1 MAFKSHKLAP
11 KLAAATAVAAAFSML
26 AIPAAAVELPAPAHA
41 EAYDGDAG
49 NAHRDRRWRR
59 DRGGVD
65 VGDVLA
71 GVLILGTIAA
81 VADAAKDRRDDR
93 DYRYPER
100 YPYPGDVRE
109 GRYPYPDE
117 DAGYRAPGRD
127 GYRSGGMD
135 RAVDM
140 CVGEVEQGGE
150 RVGSV
155 NSALRDDAGWY
166 VSGELAGGAAYS
178 CRIGNDGRI
187 SDVRVD
193 GYEGSYGYG
202 SAPAEPVEDYEYD
215 DEYYSQA
222 REREG
227 YADPGA
233 VGDDGRYAT
242 GEAPDFEY

>member
-1 MAFKSHKLAP
+1 MALRSHKLA
-11 KLAAATAVAAAFSML
+11 ATAAVAAAFSLL
-26 AIPAAAVELPAPAHA
+26 ATPAAAIDLPAPAHA
-41 EAYDGDAG
+41 EAYDGEAG
-49 NAHRDRRWRR
+49 NANRDRRWSR
-59 DRGGVD
+59 DRGLD
-65 VGDVLA
+65 VGDMLA

-81 VADAAKDRRDDR
+81 VADAAKDRRDR

-109 GRYPYPDE
+109 GPYPYPRDD
-117 DAGYRAPGRD
+117 DARFRTPGRD
-127 GYRSGGMD
+127 GYASGGMD

-140 CVGEVEQGGE
+140 CVGEVEQRGE

-166 VSGELAGGAAYS
+166 VSGELEGGAAYS
-178 CRIGNDGRI
+178 CRIGNDGRV

-202 SAPAEPVEDYEYD
+202 SAPAEPVEDYGYD

-222 REREG
+222 REQEG

-233 VGDDGRYAT
+233 VGGDGRYAT
-242 GEAPDFEY
+242 SEADLGY

>member
-1 MAFKSHKLAP
+1 MALHSHKLA
-11 KLAAATAVAAAFSML
+11 ATAAVAAAFSLL
-26 AIPAAAVELPAPAHA
+26 AMPAAAIELPAPAHA

-49 NAHRDRRWRR
+49 NANRDRRWRR
-59 DRGGVD
+59 DRGGLD

-81 VADAAKDRRDDR
+81 VADAAKDRRRDR
-93 DYRYPER
+93 DDR

-109 GRYPYPDE
+109 GRYPYPGDD
-117 DAGYRAPGRD
+117 DARYRTPGRN

-155 NSALRDDAGWY
+155 NSALRDDEGWY
-166 VSGELAGGAAYS
+166 VSGELEGGAGYS

-202 SAPAEPVEDYEYD
+202 SAPAERVEDYEYD

-242 GEAPDFEY
+242 AEADFE